1 MGGFFFALPFTM
13 LTSMYVASFSLLILF
28 VHNLIWLVCDPKMCT
43 YIHINIWKKW
53 KVFSHSSSSLFFSN
67 PKELTTFFLLLTEKH
82 RISTKTW
89 RNYCFAFTMKQSF
102 LFYGDVMLRDT
113 LSKLLWITCYTQ
125 KIIKSCLALH
135 KV

>member
-1 MGGFFFALPFTM
+1 MGM
-13 LTSMYVASFSLLILF
+13 LFLQKGILLTLLLDCSFCLFKLLFGWYVNQKNMY
-28 VHNLIWLVCDPKMCT
+28 MQ
-43 YIHINIWKKW
+43 INIWKKW
-53 KVFSHSSSSLFFSN
+53 KVFLHSSSSLFFSN